1 MTLPAILGSALM
13 ILLLLFILL
22 ALLLLVPIDLEG
34 RVSRGWDR
42 PETRMK
48 IGWLFGH
55 LHKDV
60 SGSADAE
67 RGPSEKG
74 EEQAPKKDE
83 KKEKKAKVGPGSSK
97 IALEVLRTEGF
108 LGNLAHLLRGLFR
121 AFKVQFFRIDLVV
134 GLSDP
139 ADTGEAVGHLWAV
152 LIPLEALTPLRA
164 RIEPTFSE
172 EELAGSAEGKLR
184 IWPYKTIPPLIVF
197 LLSPPALRAGWKAI
211 RAKRGKR

>member
-1 MTLPAILGSALM
+1 MTLPAILGSALL

-34 RVSRGWDR
+34 RVSRGRDQ

-60 SGSADAE
+60 SGGAVE
-67 RGPSEKG
+67 REPSEKG

-83 KKEKKAKVGPGSSK
+83 KKEKKAKGGPGSSR

-108 LGNLAHLLRGLFR
+108 LGNLAHLLRGLFGAIR
-121 AFKVQFFRIDLVV
+121 VQSLKIDIKL

-139 ADTGEAVGHLWAV
+139 ADTGEAVGLLWAV
-152 LIPLEALTPLRA
+152 LIPLEALAPLRA

-172 EELAGSAEGKLR
+172 EMLEGSAEGKLR
-184 IWPYKTIPPLIVF
+184 IVPIKIIPPLIVF